1 MPQHTI
7 VIGAGFAGLSAA
19 SYLARGGARVTLLE
33 RHGMAGGR
41 ARTFSAEGFRFDM
54 GPSWYWMP
62 DVFERYFADF
72 GTSVAEQY
80 DLVRLDP
87 SYRVVFGDGDALD
100 IPAKLAHLYR
110 LCEDIEPGSARR
122 LKKFLAEAQY
132 KYEVGMSEFVEKPSH
147 SLAEF
152 ADVRVAQAALKL
164 HMLKDM
170 EGYVDEQ
177 FADDRLRQVL
187 KFPVLFLGAKPAN
200 TPALY
205 SLMNYADLVMGTW
218 YPMGGMHKMVEA
230 MVRVAK
236 SQGVDIRYDTTVRR
250 VATREG
256 RVVGVETADGYL
268 EGDAVVGAADY
279 HHVEQHLLA
288 PEDRQYTEDYW
299 DRRTMAPSS
308 LLYYVGVRGK
318 LPGIKHHTLFFDRP
332 FDLHAE
338 EIYERPQWPSDPL
351 FYVCAPSVTDASVA
365 PPDCENL
372 FVLVPT
378 APGLGG
384 DSEVLRKRYFDMVM
398 DRYERHVGA
407 PVRERIVYSRS
418 YAETNFEEDYSA
430 YKGNAYGLA
439 NTLRQT
445 AFLKP
450 KMKSARVDGLYY
462 AGQLTTPGPGVPPSL
477 VSGRVAAGEILR
489 DYDAPRSGSVSPLAD
504 PPERVLGGLSPKLA

>member
-19 SYLARGGARVTLLE
+19 SYLARAGAKVTVLE
-33 RHGMAGGR
+33 RHDMAGGR
-41 ARTFSAEGFRFDM
+41 ARTFRAEGFLFDM

-87 SYRVVFGDGDALD
+87 SYRVVFGRESTIDV
-100 IPAKLAHLYR
+100 PAKLAHLYR
-110 LCEDIEPGSARR
+110 MCEDIESGSARR
-122 LKKFLAEAQY
+122 LKQFLAEAQY

-152 ADVRVAQAALKL
+152 ADIRIAQAALKL

-170 EGYVDEQ
+170 SSYVDEK
-177 FADDRLRQVL
+177 FTDARLCQIL
-187 KFPVLFLGAKPAN
+187 KFPVLFLGATPAN

-218 YPMGGMHKMVEA
+218 YPMGGMHRMVEA
-230 MVRVAK
+230 MVRVAEA
-236 SQGVDIRYDTTVRR
+236 QGVRIQYDTTVTRI
-250 VATREG
+250 ATREG
-256 RVVGVETADGYL
+256 RVVGVETAAGYL
-268 EGDAVVGAADY
+268 ECDAVVGAADY
-279 HHVEQHLLA
+279 HHVEQHLLDPA
-288 PEDRQYTEDYW
+288 DRQYTEDYW
-299 DRRTMAPSS
+299 ERRTMAPSS
-308 LLYYVGVRGK
+308 LLYYVGVRGR
-318 LPGIKHHTLFFDRP
+318 LPGIKHHTLFFDRA
-332 FDLHAE
+332 FNQHAE

-351 FYVCAPSVTDASVA
+351 FYVCAPSVTDPSCA
-365 PPDCENL
+365 PPEHENL
-372 FVLVPT
+372 FFLIPS

-384 DSEVLRKRYFDMVM
+384 DTEVLRKRYFEMVM
-398 DRYERHVGA
+398 DRYEAHLGTN
-407 PVRERIVYSRS
+407 VRDRIVYYRS
-418 YAETNFEEDYSA
+418 FAEADFKADYSA

-450 KMKSARVDGLYY
+450 KMKSGRVEGLYY

-477 VSGRVAAGEILR
+477 VSGRVVAREIAADFAI
-489 DYDAPRSGSVSPLAD
+489 SPS
-504 PPERVLGGLSPKLA
+504 RLSPKPVTMPVQLPPKPAVTP

>member
-19 SYLARGGARVTLLE
+19 SYLARDGAKVTLLE
-33 RHGMAGGR
+33 RHAMAGGR

-62 DVFERYFADF
+62 DVFERYFNDF

-87 SYRVVFGDGDALD
+87 SYRVVFGQDSAVDV
-100 IPAKLAHLYR
+100 PAKLAHLYR
-110 LCEDIEPGSARR
+110 MCEDIESGSARR
-122 LKKFLAEAQY
+122 LKQFLAEAQY

-152 ADVRVAQAALKL
+152 ADIRIAQAALKL

-170 EGYVDEQ
+170 GSYVDEK
-177 FADDRLRQVL
+177 FADARLRQIL
-187 KFPVLFLGAKPAN
+187 KFPVLFLGATPEN

-230 MVRVAK
+230 MVRVAEA
-236 SQGVDIRYDTTVRR
+236 QGVDIRYDTTVKRI
-250 VATREG
+250 AIKGG
-256 RVVGVETADGYL
+256 RVVGVETEGGYL
-268 EGDAVVGAADY
+268 PCDNVVGAADY

-288 PEDRQYTEDYW
+288 PQDRMYTEDYW
-299 DRRTMAPSS
+299 ARRTMAPSS
-308 LLYYVGVRGK
+308 LLYYVGVRGR

-332 FDLHAE
+332 FGRHAE

-372 FVLVPT
+372 FVLIPA

-384 DSEVLRKRYFDMVM
+384 DTEDLRERYFDMVM
-398 DRYERHVGA
+398 DRYERHVGES
-407 PVRERIVYSRS
+407 VRDRIVYRRS
-418 YAETNFEEDYSA
+418 YAESDFTSDYSA

-450 KMKSARVDGLYY
+450 KMRSACVEGLYY

-477 VSGRVAAGEILR
+477 VSGRVVAHEILR
-489 DYDAPRSGSVSPLAD
+489 DLPSAVT
-504 PPERVLGGLSPKLA
+504 GGLSPKPYPHGSPTTV